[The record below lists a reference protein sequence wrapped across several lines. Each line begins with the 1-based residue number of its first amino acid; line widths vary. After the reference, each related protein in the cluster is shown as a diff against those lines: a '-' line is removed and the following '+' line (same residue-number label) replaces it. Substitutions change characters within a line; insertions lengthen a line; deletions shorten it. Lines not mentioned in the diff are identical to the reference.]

1 MSAPCDIQL
10 EDGAPGGE
18 HCLASIAF
26 PGGGADDKDAVATGL
41 KPLDG
46 DRRRENWHARKPV
59 RRGRNQTLHYAC
71 NDEVLFGHARL
82 AAGGELAA
90 ETLAVYRLLGDTLNE
105 HRMSPVRS
113 WHYLPDL
120 CGGAPSRYR
129 QFCDGRA
136 RALAEWSARGLLR
149 GASPGASHGQAGKLS
164 RGASQGPPGGAS
176 RGPSQRQSNYCAATV
191 IGVGAGGAGGGVFYF
206 LAAREGGVGIENPRQ
221 VSAYRY
227 PPRYADPPPAF
238 VRATLK
244 RWPQTCQLHISGTA
258 AIVGHESAHPGDVAA
273 QFGEIVR
280 NLDALIGEAARDEA
294 ALRGAG
300 AGDLARCKVYLHPR
314 ADEGKLLD
322 AVRARLGAG
331 FPFRLFQGEMCRP
344 ELLVEVEG
352 LVERGRDA

>member
-1 MSAPCDIQL
+1 MSAPCDIRL

-26 PGGGADDKDAVATGL
+26 PGGGNDEKDAVATGL

-46 DRRRENWHARKPV
+46 ERRRENWYARKPV
-59 RRGRNQTLHYAC
+59 RRGRNETLHYAC

-82 AAGGELAA
+82 AAGGDLAA
-90 ETLAVYRLLGDTLNE
+90 ETLAAYRLLGDTLNE
-105 HRMSPVRS
+105 HNMSPIRS

-120 CGGAPSRYR
+120 CGGAPARYR
-129 QFCDGRA
+129 AFCDGRA
-136 RALAEWSARGLLR
+136 RALAEWSSR
-149 GASPGASHGQAGKLS
+149 GASGGASHGRA
-164 RGASQGPPGGAS
+164 GGAS
-176 RGPSQRQSNYCAATV
+176 GERVGGALRRQSDYCAATV
-191 IGVGAGGAGGGVFYF
+191 IGTGAADGVFYF
-206 LAAREGGVGIENPRQ
+206 LAAPEGGVGVENPRQ

-227 PPRYADPPPAF
+227 PPRYGDPPPAF

-244 RWPQTCQLHISGTA
+244 RWPQTCQLLISGTA
-258 AIVGHESAHPGDVAA
+258 AIVGHESAHAGDVAA

-300 AGDLARCKVYLHPR
+300 ANDVARCKIYLNPR
-314 ADEGKLLD
+314 ADEGELLD
-322 AVRARLGAG
+322 AVRARLGG
-331 FPFRLFQGEMCRP
+331 RFPFRLFQGEMCRP

>member
-1 MSAPCDIQL
+1 MSAPCGIQL
-10 EDGAPGGE
+10 EDGAPGGGE

-46 DRRRENWHARKPV
+46 DRRRENWYARKPV

-82 AAGGELAA
+82 AGGGELAA
-90 ETLAVYRLLGDTLNE
+90 ETLAVYRLLGDTLTE

-113 WHYLPDL
+113 WHYLPHL
-120 CGGAPSRYR
+120 CGGAPARYR
-129 QFCDGRA
+129 EFCDGRA
-136 RALAEWSARGLLR
+136 RALAEWSSQGL
-149 GASPGASHGQAGKLS
+149 PGGPSQGPSRGQAG
-164 RGASQGPPGGAS
+164 
-176 RGPSQRQSNYCAATV
+176 GPSQRQSNYCAATV
-191 IGVGAGGAGGGVFYF
+191 IGTGAGDGVFYF
-206 LAAREGGVGIENPRQ
+206 LAARESGVGVENPRQ

-227 PPRYADPPPAF
+227 PPRYGDPPPAF

-280 NLDALIGEAARDEA
+280 NLDALIVEAARDEA

-300 AGDLARCKVYLHPR
+300 AGDLARCKVYLNPR

-322 AVRARLGAG
+322 AVRARLGEG
-331 FPFRLFQGEMCRP
+331 FAFRLFQGEMCRP

-352 LVERGRDA
+352 LVERAR

>member
-149 GASPGASHGQAGKLS
+149 GRSGGPSREQAG
-164 RGASQGPPGGAS
+164 
-176 RGPSQRQSNYCAATV
+176 GPSQRQSNYCAATV
-191 IGVGAGGAGGGVFYF
+191 IGAGAGDGVFYF
-206 LAAREGGVGIENPRQ
+206 LAAREGGVGVENPRQ

-227 PPRYADPPPAF
+227 PPRYGDPPPAF

-244 RWPQTCQLHISGTA
+244 HWPQTCQLHISGTA

-300 AGDLARCKVYLHPR
+300 AGDLARCKVYLNPR
-314 ADEGKLLD
+314 ADEGRLLD
-322 AVRARLGAG
+322 AVRARLGEG
-331 FPFRLFQGEMCRP
+331 FAFRLFQGEMCRP

-352 LVERGRDA
+352 LVERAR